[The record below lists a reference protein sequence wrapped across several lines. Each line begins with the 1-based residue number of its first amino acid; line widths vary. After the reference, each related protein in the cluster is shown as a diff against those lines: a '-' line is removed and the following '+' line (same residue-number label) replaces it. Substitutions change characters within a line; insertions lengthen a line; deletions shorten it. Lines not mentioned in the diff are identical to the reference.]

1 MTISTQD
8 AFADRAKAHLRNWGA
23 DTRHGHVEMLTAF
36 AEAEALRA
44 PRQPL
49 EADLAATLDRI
60 VTEYPVNHGSTFCKN
75 LAEAAL
81 RWYRVRPASP
91 PSPQETRRA
100 LEPDLIL
107 RCRELLEWSAT
118 GLLAGGNGGALRA
131 LADRL
136 EKQIGPN
143 YALNVAES
151 QTRDEAMRAVV
162 ALSTSPAPAE
172 DVRTALHPYGKPV
185 APITPGTTW
194 EDHLAAEVDDAKA
207 H

>member
-81 RWYRVRPASP
+81 RWYRMRPASP

-100 LEPDLIL
+100 LERAQKIIERDFPN
-107 RCRELLEWSAT
+107 
-118 GLLAGGNGGALRA
+118 GQLAIDIRA
-131 LADRL
+131 
-136 EKQIGPN
+136 
-143 YALNVAES
+143 
-151 QTRDEAMRAVV
+151 

-172 DVRTALHPYGKPV
+172 D
-185 APITPGTTW
+185 
-194 EDHLAAEVDDAKA
+194 ESCQN
-207 H
+207 